1 MATAWGSTRLLPA
14 PASAGSG
21 TRRCYGELLK
31 MMGGKER
38 LARLGVAANETLA
51 LEDTEPKLKSARAAG
66 LDCLISG
73 NEHTR
78 YEDFAGAVSAVKDL
92 RDAMFESVP
101 GGLEFSG
108 TRP

>member
-1 MATAWGSTRLLPA
+1 
-14 PASAGSG
+14 
-21 TRRCYGELLK
+21 

-51 LEDTEPKLKSARAAG
+51 LEDTGTGLKSARAAG

-73 NEHTR
+73 NEHTSD
-78 YEDFAGAVSAVKDL
+78 EHLAGAVSAVKDL
-92 RDAMFESVP
+92 RGAMFESVP